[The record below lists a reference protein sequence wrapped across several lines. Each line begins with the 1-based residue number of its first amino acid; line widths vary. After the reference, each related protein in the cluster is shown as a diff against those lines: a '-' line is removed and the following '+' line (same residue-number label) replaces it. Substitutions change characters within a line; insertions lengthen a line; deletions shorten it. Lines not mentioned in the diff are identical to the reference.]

1 MDAQADAGADA
12 AVHHGQFPVLAVVD
26 LAAAHEDGGAYEQVL
41 DLTRPLV
48 GQAAEILLETEELRA
63 VRLRLLGRVRIVL
76 REGVPLELV
85 VPRLAVEDGGRE
97 QGKQRGGKDGSE
109 A

>member
-1 MDAQADAGADA
+1 MDAQAHAGADA
-12 AVHHGQFPVLAVVD
+12 AVDDGQFPVLAVVD
-26 LAAAHEDGGAYEQVL
+26 LAAAHEDGGAHEQVL
-41 DLTRPLV
+41 DLARPLV
-48 GQAAEILLETEELRA
+48 GQAAEILLEAEELGT

-85 VPRLAVEDGGRE
+85 IPRLAVEDGGRE
-97 QGKQRGGKDGSE
+97 QGEQRCGEDGYD

>member
-1 MDAQADAGADA
+1 M
-12 AVHHGQFPVLAVVD
+12 
-26 LAAAHEDGGAYEQVL
+26 
-41 DLTRPLV
+41 
-48 GQAAEILLETEELRA
+48 RA

-97 QGKQRGGKDGSE
+97 QGEQRSGKDGGE